1 MKLIDLHVH
10 TNFSDGMFSPEEA
23 VKYAHQVGLSAI
35 AITDHDT
42 TDGVKPAQEA
52 AKEYGI
58 EIIPGIELSSYLS
71 EFLVDEIHILGYF
84 IEWENDKFQEK
95 LSLLKAKRVERAKQI
110 IKKLA
115 YLGVKINEERLFQ
128 LADRSTI
135 GRLHFAQIM
144 VEDGYVF
151 SIRDAFY
158 NYLGE
163 GRPAFVPKMYLTP
176 QETIKIILDVKGIP
190 VLAHPNIQE
199 IDEKVI
205 KELTS
210 QGLKGIEIFCSK
222 LDEET
227 AGYFQNLAKQSNLL
241 VTGGSDCHGK
251 ILTRDIVMGTVQVP
265 YTVLEELKKAKQT
278 LFP

>member
-1 MKLIDLHVH
+1 MKLIDLHIH
-10 TNFSDGMFSPEEA
+10 TNFSDGMFSAEEA
-23 VKYAHQVGLSAI
+23 VAYAHKMELSAI

-42 TDGVKPAQEA
+42 TNGIKPAQEA
-52 AKEYGI
+52 AAKYNI
-58 EIIPGIELSSYLS
+58 EIVPGIELSSYLS

-95 LSLLKAKRVERAKQI
+95 LSLLKAKRIERAKQI
-110 IKKLA
+110 LKKLSH
-115 YLGVKINEERLFQ
+115 LGIKINEERVFQ
-128 LADRSTI
+128 LAGQSVI

-176 QETIKIILDVKGIP
+176 QETIKMILDVKGIP
-190 VLAHPNIQE
+190 VLAHPNIQQ

-205 KELTS
+205 KELVA

-222 LDEET
+222 LDEQT
-227 AGYFQNLAKQSNLL
+227 AGYFQHLAKENNLL
-241 VTGGSDCHGK
+241 ITGGSDCHGK
-251 ILTRDIVMGTVQVP
+251 ILSRDILMGTIEIP
-265 YTVLEELKKAKQT
+265 YSILEELRKAKQT